1 MWQQPYLSVSGT
13 CVTIQQTVS
22 PVTSSLEDA
31 RLAPLPGVM
40 TAMETSGTHHGHIR
54 DTLTHIIDA
63 GKLGTSEGKKVLELK
78 SILERLE
85 GPLIGRE
92 VFLVICA
99 PEERTRASGEKHPI
113 II

>member
-1 MWQQPYLSVSGT
+1 MWQQPYLSISGT
-13 CVTIQQTVS
+13 CVNIQQTVS

-40 TAMETSGTHHGHIR
+40 IDMDTSGTHHEHIR
-54 DTLTHIIDA
+54 DTLTRIIDA

-85 GPLIGRE
+85 GLLIGRE

-99 PEERTRASGEKHPI
+99 SEERTRANGGKNPI

>member
-1 MWQQPYLSVSGT
+1 MWQQPYLSISGT
-13 CVTIQQTVS
+13 CVNIQQTVS

-40 TAMETSGTHHGHIR
+40 IAMDTSGTHHGHIR
-54 DTLTHIIDA
+54 DTLTCIIDA
-63 GKLGTSEGKKVLELK
+63 GKLGTSEGKKVFELK

-85 GPLIGRE
+85 GLLIGRE

-99 PEERTRASGEKHPI
+99 SEERTRANGGNIP
-113 II
+113 